1 MQTLIS
7 SAWFNV
13 KLILVQSSLK
23 MCADFFFDFSVSRV
37 RKSPSL
43 PFAHFVVLVV
53 LVALSAAC

>member
-23 MCADFFFDFSVSRV
+23 MCADFFDFSVSRV
-37 RKSPSL
+37 RKSPSFS
-43 PFAHFVVLVV
+43 FAHFVVLVV
-53 LVALSAAC
+53 LVALAAAC